1 LADTE
6 KYAIIL
12 AGGTGLRMGKAVP
25 KQFLLLQGKP
35 LIWYSLESFLKAYT
49 DLEIILVLPDGYHQ
63 TGKGIVESTSAP
75 DRIRIING
83 GATRFYSV
91 KNGLEFVQRP
101 SIVFIH
107 DGVRCLLSTS
117 LIHRCYNMALV
128 NGNAIPAIGA
138 IDSMRLVTDKG
149 SEILDRSKVRFLQTP
164 QTFRSEIV
172 KTAYQQDYSELFT
185 DDASV
190 VEQLGVAIQ
199 LVEGEE
205 ENVKMTRPI
214 DLLIMEQILENRSL
228 QKQG

>member
-1 LADTE
+1 
-6 KYAIIL
+6 
-12 AGGTGLRMGKAVP
+12 MGKAVP

-63 TGKGIVESTSAP
+63 TGKGIVESTSGP

-128 NGNAIPAIGA
+128 NGSAIPAIGA

-149 SEILDRSKVRFLQTP
+149 SEVLDRSKVRFLQTP